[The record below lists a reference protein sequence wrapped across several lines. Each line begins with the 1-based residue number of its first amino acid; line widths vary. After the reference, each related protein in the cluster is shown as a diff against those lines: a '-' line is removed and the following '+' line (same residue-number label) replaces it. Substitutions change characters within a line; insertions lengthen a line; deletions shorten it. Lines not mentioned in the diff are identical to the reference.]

1 MYAVTIKEYGNET
14 KLKLELDVTAPQPNA
29 NQVMVEVKA
38 SSVNPIDLMKRSG
51 YGKAVFEKQRK
62 ILFPWILGSDF
73 SGNVVSVGSKVT
85 KFNIKDER
93 AVEKHI
99 SLDIGA
105 EEMHPHPLAPLE
117 YL

>member
-51 YGKAVFEKQRK
+51 LWKGCIRK
-62 ILFPWILGSDF
+62 
-73 SGNVVSVGSKVT
+73 T
-85 KFNIKDER
+85 KKDIIPMDTR
-93 AVEKHI
+93 VRFFWKCGL
-99 SLDIGA
+99 SRFKS
-105 EEMHPHPLAPLE
+105 
-117 YL
+117 Y